1 MVFGCLTTDFLF
13 RAVFPGNLSLF
24 SVTISQGPLHRVWFQ
39 DGNFLVWLALNVIT
53 KWKILQ
59 PLMKYGNYCF
69 LSKFWH
75 TCGKISHSW
84 ARSGV
89 TTQYKIKKFG
99 MDWIL
104 VQGEQCLWV
113 FMWTL
118 NLVLMAADKTTC
130 AYFTCPSS
138 ICLIM

>member
-1 MVFGCLTTDFLF
+1 M
-13 RAVFPGNLSLF
+13 
-24 SVTISQGPLHRVWFQ
+24 
-39 DGNFLVWLALNVIT
+39 VIT
-53 KWKILQ
+53 VFYQNFGTLVERLATPELDQEW
-59 PLMKYGNYCF
+59 P
-69 LSKFWH
+69 
-75 TCGKISHSW
+75 
-84 ARSGV
+84 
-89 TTQYKIKKFG
+89 TQYKIKKFG

-130 AYFTCPSS
+130 AYFICPSS